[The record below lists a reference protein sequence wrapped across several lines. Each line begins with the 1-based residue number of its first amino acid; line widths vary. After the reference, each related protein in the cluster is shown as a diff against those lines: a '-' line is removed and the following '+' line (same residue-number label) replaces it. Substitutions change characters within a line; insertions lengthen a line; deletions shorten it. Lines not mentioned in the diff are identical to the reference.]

1 MTDRSVTIRIEFNP
15 PKGLDLNPRPIGA
28 SIHLTP
34 EEFRD
39 FFIDGALMAL
49 DDSPAS
55 WDLQEVDRPR
65 LEGLHTW
72 VNDLWGN
79 TNQII
84 RSLAIQKEQA

>member
-49 DDSPAS
+49 DDSPAT
-55 WDLQEVDRPR
+55 WDLQESDLPR
-65 LEGLHTW
+65 LKEIHSWANGVWEST
-72 VNDLWGN
+72 
-79 TNQII
+79 TQII
-84 RSLAIQKEQA
+84 RSLTIQKEQA